1 MNEDYLSHHGIKG
14 QKWGIRRYQNPDGS
28 LTDAGM
34 KRYGKETTK
43 KLNQLDKDIATA
55 ITARE
60 RAGYRMLKSNTE
72 LQRLKDEGKLDPNSK
87 KTKKVA
93 NMALKSIKDFNEAD
107 ATVKGLES
115 EIWKTIGDSVSK
127 GYAINSEPVMRMGTK
142 GQKVLASMG
151 IVGAAVN
158 TSLYTHDKRKYGSDA
173 GAGYV
178 KGAKYKVTKAK
189 PGETATARITAYR

>member
-1 MNEDYLSHHGIKG
+1 MNETYLSHHGILG
-14 QKWGIRRYQNPDGS
+14 QKWGVRRYQNPDGS

-87 KTKKVA
+87 KTKKIA
-93 NMALKSIKDFNEAD
+93 NTALKSIKDFNEAD

-127 GYAINSEPVMRMGTK
+127 GYAVNSEPVIRMGTK

-151 IVGAAVN
+151 FVGAVVN
-158 TSLYTHDKRKYGSDA
+158 TGLYAHDKKKYGGDA

-189 PGETATARITAYR
+189 PGEKATARITVYR